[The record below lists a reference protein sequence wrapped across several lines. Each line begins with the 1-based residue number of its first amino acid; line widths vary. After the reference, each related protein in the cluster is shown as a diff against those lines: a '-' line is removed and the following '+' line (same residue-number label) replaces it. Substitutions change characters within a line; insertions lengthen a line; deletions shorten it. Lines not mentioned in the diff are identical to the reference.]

1 MRNDDFFEEL
11 FLYDGCAA
19 CGNYKGEDSPIGR
32 INVERMIARLDEAFE
47 KNDLDEAERVLDFW
61 HSEATSLADTR
72 GELAVVSEELGLYRK
87 KSNREKALAAVS
99 RALALIDALENEKTL
114 SAATVLL
121 NAATTMKA
129 FGLAEEALPLYERAY
144 AVYASALDENDARLA
159 GYYNNYALAL
169 ADLGRKEEAEKTFFA
184 ALSIMEKEEKGLLE
198 AAVTYL
204 NLAHLYELW
213 QDEKIYPAL
222 IAAYKLLLSP
232 KIERNGYFV
241 FTLGKCIPSFR
252 HFGLTDE
259 EAVLSALLKGE
270 VL

>member
-19 CGNYKGEDSPIGR
+19 CGNYKGEDTPKGR
-32 INVERMIARLDEAFE
+32 INVERMISRLDAAFDA
-47 KNDLDEAERVLDFW
+47 NDLEEAERVLDFW
-61 HSEATSLADTR
+61 HEEAKALGDAR

-87 KSNREKALAAVS
+87 MNKREKALSAVS
-99 RALALIDALENEKTL
+99 RALALIDALENEETL

-129 FGLAEEALPLYERAY
+129 FGLAEKALPLYERAFK
-144 AVYASALDENDARLA
+144 VYSTALDEDDARLA
-159 GYYNNYALAL
+159 GYYNNYGLAL
-169 ADLGRKEEAEKTFFA
+169 ADLGRKKEAEEAFFA
-184 ALSIMEKEEKGLLE
+184 ALAIMEKKEKGLLE

-213 QDEKIYPAL
+213 QDERIYPCL
-222 IAAYKLLLSP
+222 SSAYELLLSP

-241 FTLGKCIPSFR
+241 FTLSKCIPSF
-252 HFGLTDE
+252 HYFGLYEE
-259 EAVLSALLKGE
+259 EAVLSALAKGE
-270 VL
+270 AL